1 MWPAYP
7 KWENPIVGFHYHT
20 ARTRL
25 FNFEL
30 LSGEKTDFHTGLFPM
45 TYSKI
50 DNPGDVRKI
59 TYYQSSRQRND
70 HSFYGVKIEGTKIKN
85 GMFKKDTREVLCEAH
100 RVLTGYE

>member
-1 MWPAYP
+1 MFLHEMLKKSGDYRTTHDISAADYMWPAYP
-7 KWENPIVGFHYHT
+7 KWENPIVGIHYHT

-30 LSGEKTDFHTGLFPM
+30 LSGEKTDFYTGLFPM

-59 TYYQSSRQRND
+59 TYYSN
-70 HSFYGVKIEGTKIKN
+70 F
-85 GMFKKDTREVLCEAH
+85 
-100 RVLTGYE
+100 